1 MKSKTIIIVA
11 LENEL
16 HSNAIPAQMPIVY
29 SGIGKL
35 NAAMATFQAI
45 NTYQPTHIINFG
57 TVGKINLALHGLIDV
72 RKVIQ
77 RDMLV
82 EPFAPRGDVPFST
95 QPNAYF
101 SNSGTY
107 TCGTGDSFVQ
117 NNDPWLAQQGVDI
130 VDMELFAIAKVACA
144 FNISWSAYK
153 FISDEANDN
162 SVNDWQSQI
171 NLGQTQFLEK
181 LKSII

>member
-1 MKSKTIIIVA
+1 
-11 LENEL
+11 
-16 HSNAIPAQMPIVY
+16 
-29 SGIGKL
+29 
-35 NAAMATFQAI
+35 
-45 NTYQPTHIINFG
+45 
-57 TVGKINLALHGLIDV
+57 
-72 RKVIQ
+72 
-77 RDMLV
+77 MLV

-153 FISDEANDN
+153 FISDEANAN